1 MRVFL
6 GSLGLEESWYCGS
19 PIFALRHALDV
30 FFWKPCK
37 YCKNSVY
44 CCKDLWG
51 SSRPRNRTEASCI
64 AVRERASERWTG
76 SAGEDGN
83 VPRFGGRAEAPGDWA
98 PGPVQWTTDGQPGR
112 PVQDRLPRSHAPP
125 RRAAC
130 ETPQKLRAVRSR
142 TLGSSG
148 QRQKRRR
155 VGGRGRNLGL
165 PKPSDPLSS
174 DVAGRSG
181 GRETPERTPRGAGQG
196 GAGWATLVMECVVG
210 GVPGGDGG
218 LEGPTGQGPAWSRLP
233 TRPPFHAAPHFLGLL
248 FPDTGKTAWAGPL
261 PPPRSVPEQ
270 TEVSLLS
277 ILRLALVTKCS

>member
-1 MRVFL
+1 MVVVFVAQSCL
-6 GSLGLEESWYCGS
+6 TLATPWTVASSVHGIFQIRILEWVAISFS
-19 PIFALRHALDV
+19 R
-30 FFWKPCK
+30 
-37 YCKNSVY
+37 
-44 CCKDLWG
+44 G

-64 AVRERASERWTG
+64 AVRERASERWKG

-83 VPRFGGRAEAPGDWA
+83 VPRFGGRAEAPGERA
-98 PGPVQWTTDGQPGR
+98 PGPEQWTTDGQPGR
-112 PVQDRLPRSHAPP
+112 PVQDRLPRSHAQP

-155 VGGRGRNLGL
+155 VGGRGWNLGL

-196 GAGWATLVMECVVG
+196 GAGWATLVMERVVG
-210 GVPGGDGG
+210 GDIMKH
-218 LEGPTGQGPAWSRLP
+218 E
-233 TRPPFHAAPHFLGLL
+233 
-248 FPDTGKTAWAGPL
+248 
-261 PPPRSVPEQ
+261 
-270 TEVSLLS
+270 S
-277 ILRLALVTKCS
+277 ILNFYLTLVSK